1 MTVVG
6 NHEATPGN
14 VTGEDGTTSV
24 NVPFAAFTSRF
35 EMPGAA
41 SRGNANFW
49 FSWDHGPAH
58 WVALSSEHDYAPGSA
73 QLAWLAADLA
83 AVNRSVTPW
92 VIVSLH
98 RPVYSSDADEWPS
111 HSPGGPL
118 ATALEPLLAPAAA
131 SGGSSSSPPHVDLVI
146 QGHMHCYE
154 RVHPV
159 RNGTVVT
166 PPTPGPGNTTLYV
179 SPGAPVYVVQG
190 TSGAVQRETF
200 VDPPPPWS
208 GTRSNGVYGF
218 ARLTLTGGTRLD
230 WEFVDMYGA
239 VQDAWAI
246 VKGA

>member
-14 VTGEDGTTSV
+14 VTGVDGVTAA
-24 NVPFAAFTSRF
+24 NVSFAAFTSRF

-41 SRGNANFW
+41 SGGNANFW

-58 WVALSSEHDYAPGSA
+58 WVALSSEHDYSAGSA

-83 AVNRSVTPW
+83 RVDRAVTPW

-98 RPVYSSDADEWPS
+98 RPVYSSDASEWPA
-111 HSPGGPL
+111 HSPGCPL
-118 ATALEPLLAPAAA
+118 ATALEPLLAPA
-131 SGGSSSSPPHVDLVI
+131 SPSSVHVDLVI

-159 RNGTVVT
+159 RNGSVVT
-166 PPTPGPGNTTLYV
+166 PPTPGPDNSTLYV

-200 VDPPPPWS
+200 VDPPPAWS
-208 GTRSNGVYGF
+208 ATRSNGVYGF
-218 ARLTLTGGTRLD
+218 ARLTLSGATRLD
-230 WEFVDMYGA
+230 WEFVDMYGT

-246 VKGA
+246 VKSA